1 MPKQTCFFPAGTHSS
16 SAVPRLEVLWITLR
30 GRPPDTPS
38 DQLRARALGPTC
50 SFPVLGKQ
58 IAWAEGGQG
67 GLVWSPAQHSHP
79 LQLCFQKLPEIAE
92 NVSQDP
98 RLPLDSVRSS
108 GWEV

>member
-1 MPKQTCFFPAGTHSS
+1 MVPKQTCFFPAGTHSS

-67 GLVWSPAQHSHP
+67 GLVWHLLGIHIPFS
-79 LQLCFQKLPEIAE
+79 C
-92 NVSQDP
+92 VSGSYL
-98 RLPLDSVRSS
+98 R
-108 GWEV
+108 